1 MGWDSFLAGG
11 LSSVSTSPVI
21 NTGEV
26 PLEPLE
32 GLPLADFAED
42 EIESFPV
49 VFAFDNEDPDGI
61 SEVNARIATLDY
73 EVKQRRL
80 RRSSGVDLSN
90 EMNKAKS
97 AKKKSVKGHPTLTEQ
112 ESQLPAKPAIGL
124 PAGWVVRQK
133 VREKIKE
140 GGPRADYFWYS
151 PEKSYKFR
159 SRNEVRKFL
168 DAVEKSGGDET
179 LAIERVKL

>member
-97 AKKKSVKGHPTLTEQ
+97 AKKKQAPNNY
-112 ESQLPAKPAIGL
+112 P
-124 PAGWVVRQK
+124 
-133 VREKIKE
+133 
-140 GGPRADYFWYS
+140 
-151 PEKSYKFR
+151 
-159 SRNEVRKFL
+159 
-168 DAVEKSGGDET
+168 
-179 LAIERVKL
+179 